1 LADARGRL
9 RWSTSAQAPF
19 AYGDHVTI
27 AVNVTDF
34 ERAIAWYREAF
45 GFELIYKLDDWKW
58 CELSTPI
65 DGVHIGLGQTD
76 DETRG
81 GVRTRPTFTVA
92 DIEAA
97 KAHLESVGAVFDG
110 DIHEVEGMVKLA
122 SFKDPDGNALG
133 LAERI

>member
-1 LADARGRL
+1 MSQQTATAPA
-9 RWSTSAQAPF
+9 TTPF

-76 DETRG
+76 DDVRG
-81 GVRTRPTFTVA
+81 GMSPTFQVA
-92 DIEAA
+92 DIVAA
-97 KAHLESVGAVFDG
+97 KAHLESVGAVFDA

-122 SFKDPDGNALG
+122 SFKDPDGNSLG
-133 LAERI
+133 LAESI

>member
-1 LADARGRL
+1 MSQQTA
-9 RWSTSAQAPF
+9 TAPVTTPF
-19 AYGDHVTI
+19 GYGDHVTI

-65 DGVHIGLGQTD
+65 EGVHIGLGQTD

-81 GVRTRPTFTVA
+81 GIQPTFTVA

>member
-1 LADARGRL
+1 MSQQTATAPA
-9 RWSTSAQAPF
+9 TTPF

-58 CELSTPI
+58 CELQTPV

-76 DETRG
+76 DDVRG
-81 GVRTRPTFTVA
+81 GMQPTFTVT
-92 DIEAA
+92 DIAAA

-110 DIHEVEGMVKLA
+110 DVHEIEGMVKLA

-133 LAERI
+133 LAEQL